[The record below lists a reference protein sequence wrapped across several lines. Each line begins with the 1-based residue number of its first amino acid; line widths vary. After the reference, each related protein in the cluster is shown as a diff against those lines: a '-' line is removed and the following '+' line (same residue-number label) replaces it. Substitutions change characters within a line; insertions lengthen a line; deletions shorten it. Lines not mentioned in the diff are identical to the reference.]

1 MTINKTTGDTIKFS
15 DIAAEFGYPSNIG
28 GNLNGLGKYRVSE
41 TYGALVNIPLD
52 TNAGAAKNKD
62 IPQAGAI
69 RFSDFYQARLNM
81 VVDLYTGAT
90 TTRENIKDKYNN
102 DDVDIVGGF
111 ISKPSSTSGKKVIGH
126 VNKKIGSVKADEDP
140 SKVAVRSGIWDTDTD
155 FTINLGPDAEVFG
168 AGGDGGNG
176 GWNCYN
182 GGQVIPPN
190 HPSIG
195 NNAPYNATSGL
206 GVEQSPATVINNGYI
221 QTGYGGGGGGGTAAC
236 NPGSG
241 SSDPTAGGGGGGGGA
256 GFPNG
261 LGGDKHVRGTYDT
274 ISVDGEDSTDRV
286 RGSGGAGEVHGCAS
300 AGAGGAGGDPSNVP
314 ADGSIGSSSSWYGDY
329 CERLGGD
336 KGLDGNAIRV
346 TTGSASGISCV
357 FSSTNSQ
364 SPYSTGSVWSHSNS
378 APNNNAG
385 NITTGPDVFGLG
397 GTQQNSQS
405 INCTAGTTINGI
417 VVTDPISGVTWSE
430 HNIVETAWVKSSL
443 GGGNA
448 STPNWSQ
455 FMVDY
460 AYYPSNTDVLV
471 TTSPHTGT
479 WYSYLSAGTH
489 TIDFQVDNTATVYW
503 NGVRIGSNGS
513 SPHNT
518 TTTLSLPVANN
529 NSHNFLTILVSN
541 LDNGGGWATNPAGI
555 AFELKNPS
563 GTVIQRSNDA
573 FPTLAQQYAAWGWG
587 SFMQSYNVFPLATGS
602 GMIPRNPYYNQ
613 WLSTDYSIVVSN
625 AGTVT
630 VEGAVD
636 GQATFKWNG
645 TTIGSTTNKS
655 GSDTFTVSNVPAGTH
670 ILNVAQRNNS
680 SDVNDYWYLNPG
692 GVAFVVRDAT
702 NNIIKTSR
710 NTGSQPSSPRA
721 RIQLTNNN
729 RTIQCED
736 TPIGGDNDYDDLVI
750 NCTSGEFSI
759 LSATDPAS
767 FLWTAPN
774 TVGGGVN
781 IINNGTINGT
791 IVYNRTVS

>member
-1 MTINKTTGDTIKFS
+1 MAINKTTGDAIKFS
-15 DIAAEFGYPSNIG
+15 DIAAEFGYPSNIA

-52 TNAGAAKNKD
+52 TNAGATLNKD

-81 VVDLYTGAT
+81 VVDLYSGAT
-90 TTRENIKDKYNN
+90 TTRQNIKDKYNN
-102 DDVDIVGGF
+102 NDVNVVGGF

-126 VNKKIGSVKADEDP
+126 INKKIGSVKEINGQ

-168 AGGDGGNG
+168 AGGDGGDG
-176 GWNCYN
+176 GWNCDGN
-182 GGQVIPPN
+182 TGAGE
-190 HPSIG
+190 G
-195 NNAPYNATSGL
+195 NNSPYNATSAL

-221 QTGYGGGGGGGTAAC
+221 QTGYGGGGGGGTAAS
-236 NPGSG
+236 NKKK
-241 SSDPTAGGGGGGGGA
+241 SSPTAGGGGGGGGA
-256 GFPNG
+256 GFPAG
-261 LGGDKHVRGTYDT
+261 IGGEAVR
-274 ISVDGEDSTDRV
+274 
-286 RGSGGAGEVHGCAS
+286 RGSGGTIPDWGTDATETVRGVGGDGEVDGGAS
-300 AGAGGAGGDPSNVP
+300 AGAGGDGGDPTVAP
-314 ADGSIGSSSSWYGDY
+314 QDGSYGQVTSGSWYGSY
-329 CERLGGD
+329 CERVGGD
-336 KGLDGNAIRV
+336 KGVNGNAIRV
-346 TTGSASGISCV
+346 TTGSGSGVSCV
-357 FSSTNSQ
+357 FTSTNSQ

-385 NITTGPDVFGLG
+385 NITSGPDVFGLG

-405 INCTAGTTINGI
+405 INCTTGTTINGI
-417 VVTDPISGVTWSE
+417 VVTDPISSVTWSE

-443 GGGNA
+443 GGGVA

-460 AYYPSNTDVLV
+460 AYYPSNTDPLV
-471 TTSPHTGT
+471 TTSPHAGT
-479 WYSYLSAGTH
+479 WYSFLSAGTYS
-489 TIDFQVDNTATVYW
+489 IDFQVDNTAMVYW
-503 NGVRIGSNGS
+503 NGSLIGSNGS

-541 LDNGGGWATNPAGI
+541 IDNGGGWATNPAGI

-563 GTVIQRSNDA
+563 GTVIQRSSDA

-587 SFMQSYNVFPLATGS
+587 TFLQNYNVFPLDTSS
-602 GMIPRNPYYNQ
+602 GIPRNAYYNQ

-625 AGTVT
+625 AGNVT
-630 VEGAVD
+630 VEAAVD

-670 ILNVAQRNNS
+670 ILNVAQRNDRNNI
-680 SDVNDYWYLNPG
+680 NDYWYLNPG
-692 GVAFVVRDAT
+692 GVGFVVKDST
-702 NNIIKTSR
+702 NNTIKTSR
-710 NTGSQPSSPRA
+710 NTGSQPASPRA
-721 RIQLTNNN
+721 RIQLANNN

-736 TPIGGDNDYDDLVI
+736 TPIGGDNDYDDLII

-759 LSATDPAS
+759 LSATDPAT
-767 FLWTAPN
+767 FLWTAPS
-774 TVGGGVN
+774 TAGGGVN
-781 IINNGTINGT
+781 IINNGTIHGT
-791 IVYNRTVS
+791 IVYNSTVS

>member
-1 MTINKTTGDTIKFS
+1 MAINKTTGDPIKFS
-15 DIAAEFGYPSNIG
+15 DIAAEFGYPSNIA

-52 TNAGAAKNKD
+52 TNAGATQNRD

-81 VVDLYTGAT
+81 VVDLYSGAT
-90 TTRENIKDKYNN
+90 TTRQNIKDKYNN
-102 DDVDIVGGF
+102 NDVNVVGGF

-126 VNKKIGSVKADEDP
+126 INKKIGSVKEINGQ

-168 AGGDGGNG
+168 AGGDGGEG
-176 GWNCYN
+176 GWNCDGN
-182 GGQVIPPN
+182 TGAGE
-190 HPSIG
+190 G
-195 NNAPYNATSGL
+195 NNSPYNATSAL
-206 GVEQSPATVINNGYI
+206 GVEQTPATVINNGYI
-221 QTGYGGGGGGGTAAC
+221 QTGYGGGGGGGTAAS
-236 NPGSG
+236 NKKK
-241 SSDPTAGGGGGGGGA
+241 SSPTAGGGGGGGGA
-256 GFPNG
+256 GFPAGIGGEANRRGGGGTIPDWGTDATETVRG
-261 LGGDKHVRGTYDT
+261 LGGDGE
-274 ISVDGEDSTDRV
+274 VDG
-286 RGSGGAGEVHGCAS
+286 GAS
-300 AGAGGAGGDPSNVP
+300 AGAGGDGGDPTVGP
-314 ADGSIGSSSSWYGDY
+314 EDGNIGQVTSGSWYGSY
-329 CERLGGD
+329 CERVGGY
-336 KGLDGNAIRV
+336 KGVNGNAIRV
-346 TTGSASGISCV
+346 TTGSGSGVSCV
-357 FSSTNSQ
+357 FTSTNSQ

-385 NITTGPDVFGLG
+385 NITSGPDVFGLG

-405 INCTAGTTINGI
+405 INCTTGTTINGI
-417 VVTDPISGVTWSE
+417 VVTDPISSVTWSE
-430 HNIVETAWVKSSL
+430 HNIVETAWVYSRL

-455 FMVDY
+455 FLVDY
-460 AYYPSNTDVLV
+460 GMYPSNTDPLV
-471 TTSPHTGT
+471 TTSPHAGT
-479 WYSYLSAGTH
+479 WYSFLSAGTYS
-489 TIDFQVDNTATVYW
+489 IDFQVDNTAMVYW
-503 NGVRIGSNGS
+503 NGSLIGSNGS

-541 LDNGGGWATNPAGI
+541 VDNGGGWATNPAGI

-563 GTVIQRSNDA
+563 GTVIQRSDNA
-573 FPTLAQQYAAWGWG
+573 FPTLSQQYTAWGWG
-587 SFMQSYNVFPLATGS
+587 TFLQNYNVFPLDTSS
-602 GMIPRNPYYNQ
+602 GIPRNAYYNQ

-625 AGTVT
+625 AGNVT
-630 VEGAVD
+630 VEAAVD

-670 ILNVAQRNNS
+670 ILNVAQRNDS

-692 GVAFVVRDAT
+692 GVAFVVRDVT
-702 NNIIKTSR
+702 NNTIKTSR

-721 RIQLTNNN
+721 RIQLANNN

-736 TPIGGDNDYDDLVI
+736 TPIGGDNDYDDLII

-759 LSATDPAS
+759 LSATDPAT
-767 FLWTAPN
+767 FLWTAPS
-774 TVGGGVN
+774 TAGGGVN
-781 IINNGTINGT
+781 IINNGTIHGT
-791 IVYNRTVS
+791 TVYNSTVS

>member
-1 MTINKTTGDTIKFS
+1 MTINKTTGDAIKFS
-15 DIAAEFGYPSNIG
+15 DIAAEFGYPSNIA

-52 TNAGAAKNKD
+52 TNAGATLNKD

-69 RFSDFYQARLNM
+69 RFSDFYKARLNM
-81 VVDLYTGAT
+81 VVDLYSGAT
-90 TTRENIKDKYNN
+90 TTRQNIKDKYNN
-102 DDVDIVGGF
+102 NDVNVVGGF

-126 VNKKIGSVKADEDP
+126 INKKIGSVKEINGQ

-168 AGGDGGNG
+168 AGGDGGDG
-176 GWNCYN
+176 GWHCI
-182 GGQVIPPN
+182 GDEFIPPN
-190 HPSIG
+190 NPRVG
-195 NNAPYNATSGL
+195 NNAPYNATSAL
-206 GVEQSPATVINNGYI
+206 GVEQTPATVINNGYI

-236 NPGSG
+236 DPGKSG
-241 SSDPTAGGGGGGGGA
+241 NDPTAGGGGGGGGA
-256 GFPNG
+256 GFPVG
-261 LGGDKHVRGTYDT
+261 LGGDKHVRGSYDK
-274 ISVDGEDSTDRV
+274 ISEDGDDATNKVRGLGGDGEED
-286 RGSGGAGEVHGCAS
+286 GCAT
-300 AGAGGAGGDPSNVP
+300 AGDGGHGGDPSNV
-314 ADGSIGSSSSWYGDY
+314 ATDGSIGSSTDWYGAECQRY
-329 CERLGGD
+329 GGD
-336 KGLDGNAIRV
+336 KGIDGNAIRI
-346 TTGSASGISCV
+346 TTGAASGVSCV
-357 FSSTNSQ
+357 FTSSNSQ

-385 NITTGPDVFGLG
+385 NITSGPDVFGLG
-397 GTQQNSQS
+397 GTQQSSQS
-405 INCTAGTTINGI
+405 INCDIGTTINGI
-417 VVTDPISGVTWSE
+417 VVTDPISSVTWSE

-460 AYYPSNTDVLV
+460 AYYPSNTDPLV
-471 TTSPHTGT
+471 TTSPHAGT
-479 WYSYLSAGTH
+479 WYSFLSAGTYS
-489 TIDFQVDNTATVYW
+489 IDFQVDNTAMVYW
-503 NGVRIGSNGS
+503 NGSLIGSNGS

-541 LDNGGGWATNPAGI
+541 IDNGGGWATNPAGI

-563 GTVIQRSNDA
+563 GTVIQRSSDA

-587 SFMQSYNVFPLATGS
+587 TFLQNYNVFPLDTSS
-602 GMIPRNPYYNQ
+602 GIPRNAYYNQ

-625 AGTVT
+625 AGNVT
-630 VEGAVD
+630 VEAAVD

-655 GSDTFTVSNVPAGTH
+655 GSDSFTVSNVPAGTH
-670 ILNVAQRNNS
+670 ILNVAQRNDRNNI
-680 SDVNDYWYLNPG
+680 NDYWYLNPG
-692 GVAFVVRDAT
+692 GVGFVVKDST
-702 NNIIKTSR
+702 NNTIKTSR
-710 NTGSQPSSPRA
+710 NTGSQPASPRA
-721 RIQLTNNN
+721 RIQLANNN

-750 NCTSGEFSI
+750 NCTAGEFSI
-759 LSATDPAS
+759 LSATDPAT

-774 TVGGGVN
+774 TAGGGVT
-781 IINNGTINGT
+781 IINNGTIHGT
-791 IVYNRTVS
+791 TVYNSTVS

>member
-1 MTINKTTGDTIKFS
+1 MTINKTTGDEIKFS

-52 TNAGAAKNKD
+52 TNAGATQNRD

-81 VVDLYTGAT
+81 VVDLYSGAT
-90 TTRENIKDKYNN
+90 TTRQNIKDKYNN
-102 DDVDIVGGF
+102 NDVNVVGGF

-126 VNKKIGSVKADEDP
+126 INKKIGSVKEINGQ

-168 AGGDGGNG
+168 AGGDGGDG
-176 GWNCYN
+176 GWNCDGN
-182 GGQVIPPN
+182 TGAGE
-190 HPSIG
+190 G
-195 NNAPYNATSGL
+195 NNSPYNATSAL

-221 QTGYGGGGGGGTAAC
+221 QTGYGGGGGGGTAAS
-236 NPGSG
+236 NKKK
-241 SSDPTAGGGGGGGGA
+241 SSPTAGGGGGGGGA
-256 GFPNG
+256 GFPAG
-261 LGGDKHVRGTYDT
+261 IGGEAVR
-274 ISVDGEDSTDRV
+274 
-286 RGSGGAGEVHGCAS
+286 RGSGGTIPDWGTDATETVRGVGGDGEVDGGAS
-300 AGAGGAGGDPSNVP
+300 AGAGGDGGDPTVAP
-314 ADGSIGSSSSWYGDY
+314 QDGSYGQVTSGSWYGSY
-329 CERLGGD
+329 CERVGGD
-336 KGLDGNAIRV
+336 KGVNGNAIRV
-346 TTGSASGISCV
+346 TTGSGSGVSCV
-357 FSSTNSQ
+357 FTSTNSQ

-385 NITTGPDVFGLG
+385 NITSGPSVFGLG
-397 GTQQNSQS
+397 GTQQSSQS
-405 INCTAGTTINGI
+405 INCTTGTTINGI
-417 VVTDPISGVTWSE
+417 VVTDPISSVTWSE

-443 GGGNA
+443 GGGVA

-460 AYYPSNTDVLV
+460 AYYPSNTDPLV
-471 TTSPHTGT
+471 TTSPHAGT
-479 WYSYLSAGTH
+479 WYSFLSAGTYS
-489 TIDFQVDNTATVYW
+489 IDFQVDNTAMVYW
-503 NGVRIGSNGS
+503 NGSLIGSNGS

-541 LDNGGGWATNPAGI
+541 IDNGGGWATNPAGI

-563 GTVIQRSNDA
+563 GTVIQRSSDA

-587 SFMQSYNVFPLATGS
+587 TFLQNYNVFPLDTSS
-602 GMIPRNPYYNQ
+602 GIPRNAYYNQ

-625 AGTVT
+625 AGNVT
-630 VEGAVD
+630 VEAAVD

-655 GSDTFTVSNVPAGTH
+655 GSDSFTVSNVPAGTH
-670 ILNVAQRNNS
+670 ILNVAQRNDRNNI
-680 SDVNDYWYLNPG
+680 NDYWYLNPG
-692 GVAFVVRDAT
+692 GVGFVVKDST

-710 NTGSQPSSPRA
+710 NTGSQPASPRA
-721 RIQLTNNN
+721 RIQLANNN

-736 TPIGGDNDYDDLVI
+736 TPIGGDNDYDDLII

-759 LSATDPAS
+759 LSATDPAT
-767 FLWTAPN
+767 FLWTAPS
-774 TVGGGVN
+774 TAGGGVN
-781 IINNGTINGT
+781 IINNGTIHGT
-791 IVYNRTVS
+791 IVYNSTVS